1 MASEMTLDQAVEAAL
16 DKEDV
21 AGNSAIEDDDAVA
34 TEGSEDK
41 DQEED
46 NTPESDDEPEVEE
59 FTAEQL
65 AHAKQLYKK
74 LSNPATSV
82 ATIQQMVKSAGFTLT
97 EAKEA
102 TVAEK
107 KEIVFDILEV
117 FKEELGDDFELLS
130 GSKLAQAMSKVL
142 DFKVAEALKPLQT
155 KLEQAENDSRKKDV
169 DKALDWAYSNLEGFK
184 ANESLIAEKMQSYP
198 FTGRTSYNTY
208 LSEMHA
214 LATSGAATK
223 RTERAKTNAKD
234 DVKASKS
241 VRPSATTPSKAMSL
255 DEAIELAFASV
266 KG

>member
-1 MASEMTLDQAVEAAL
+1 MASEMTLDQAVEAAM
-16 DKEDV
+16 DSEDV
-21 AGNSAIEDDDAVA
+21 AGNSAIEDDAVA
-34 TEGSEDK
+34 TEGSEDNP
-41 DQEED
+41 QED

-65 AHAKQLYKK
+65 AHAKQLYKR
-74 LSNPATSV
+74 LSNPSTSV
-82 ATIQQMVKSAGFTLT
+82 ATIQHMVKQAGFTLA
-97 EAKEA
+97 EAQGA
-102 TVAEK
+102 SVSEK

-117 FKEELGDDFELLS
+117 FKEELGDDFDLLS
-130 GSKLAQAMSKVL
+130 GAKLAQAMSKVL
-142 DFKVAEALKPLQT
+142 DFKVSEALKPLQT
-155 KLEQAENDSRKKDV
+155 KLDQAENDSRKKDV

-184 ANESLIAEKMQSYP
+184 TNESLIAEKMQSYP
-198 FTGRTSYNTY
+198 FTGKTSYNTY

-223 RTERAKTNAKD
+223 RTERAKTNAGN